1 MEIKSIHEK
10 SYEFLAYK
18 GDNVTKLSTLLFIK
32 SEVDRITEIQQL
44 QHLKLLLE
52 NLIDKLSDS

>member
-1 MEIKSIHEK
+1 MEIKSIPEK

-32 SEVDRITEIQQL
+32 SEINRITEVQQL
-44 QHLKLLLE
+44 EHLKLLLE
-52 NLIDKLSDS
+52 NLIDKLSTD